1 MEDFF
6 IELFQLRGKPSVQ
19 QAHKWLNHALA
30 QYHRPSVNNNNYQ
43 HYASVLDVLRGMSKD
58 DKWKNHKTKGADA
71 LTKDA
76 VKKIFEAAIH
86 DPETKKLCLIRLRNK
101 ALAILMIGN
110 GWHTAEVVRIFD
122 GDVEDFPDYED
133 RDGHKR
139 PKLVFRGRK
148 CKEYVGAKNTIG
160 CGCRGPHTCL
170 NTNCFYNCVKW
181 YVTKKNQSD
190 EHFAKVHLKKMSHSQ
205 RDGHLDNDGDLEPR
219 RFFRSHPRKDKEHY
233 PHRNMGR
240 GQIQEVLEFWNK
252 ALGKNGEKMIPGVR
266 LTTNQARKTFA
277 TFGHRYTTKI
287 QGGAVPLPVGGA
299 NGRDP
304 PQRPQPVCRDPKFI
318 PIENTSATRRGTTWK
333 KSPTWPGP

>member
-6 IELFQLRGKPSVQ
+6 IELFQIRGKPSVQ

-30 QYHRPSVNNNNYQ
+30 KYHRPSVNHNNYQ

-71 LTKDA
+71 LTQDA
-76 VKKIFEAAIH
+76 VRKIFEAPIH
-86 DPETKKLCLIRLRNK
+86 DPETKDLCLIRLRNK

-122 GDVEDFPDYED
+122 GDVKDFPNHED

-148 CKEYVGAKNTIG
+148 CKEYVGTKNTIG
-160 CGCRGPHTCL
+160 CGCRGQHTCI

-181 YVTKKNQSD
+181 YMTKKEQSD
-190 EHFAKVHLKKMSHSQ
+190 EHFAKVHIKKMSNSQ
-205 RDGHLDNDGDLEPR
+205 RDGHLNDDGDLEPR

-252 ALGKNGEKMIPGVR
+252 ALGKNGQKMIPGVR

-277 TFGHRYTTKI
+277 TFGHRYTTS
-287 QGGAVPLPVGGA
+287 
-299 NGRDP
+299 NSRWCCFTSRGR
-304 PQRPQPVCRDPKFI
+304 R
-318 PIENTSATRRGTTWK
+318 
-333 KSPTWPGP
+333 

>member
-1 MEDFF
+1 MNDLEWEPSDKHDVVPPEEFFTNENMADFF
-6 IELFQLRGKPSVQ
+6 IELFRIRGKPSVQ

-30 QYHRPSVNNNNYQ
+30 QYHRPSVNSNNYQ

-148 CKEYVGAKNTIG
+148 CKEYVGTKNTIG
-160 CGCRGPHTCL
+160 CGCRGPHTCI

-181 YVTKKNQSD
+181 YMTKKEQSD
-190 EHFAKVHLKKMSHSQ
+190 EHFAKVHLKKMSNSQ
-205 RDGHLDNDGDLEPR
+205 RDGHLNDDGDLESR
-219 RFFRSHPRKDKEHY
+219 RFFRSHPRKDKKHY

-252 ALGKNGEKMIPGVR
+252 ALGKNGQKMIPGVR

-277 TFGHRYTTKI
+277 TFGHRYTTI
-287 QGGAVPLPVGGA
+287 
-299 NGRDP
+299 NSRWCCSTSRGR
-304 PQRPQPVCRDPKFI
+304 R
-318 PIENTSATRRGTTWK
+318 
-333 KSPTWPGP
+333 

>member
-6 IELFQLRGKPSVQ
+6 IELFQVRGKPSVQ

-30 QYHRPSVNNNNYQ
+30 KYHRPSVNNNNYQ

-71 LTKDA
+71 LTQDA
-76 VKKIFEAAIH
+76 VRKIFEAPIH
-86 DPETKKLCLIRLRNK
+86 DPETKDLCLIRLRNK

-122 GDVEDFPDYED
+122 GDVKDFPNHED

-148 CKEYVGAKNTIG
+148 CKEYVGTKNTIG
-160 CGCRGPHTCL
+160 CGCRGQHTCI

-181 YVTKKNQSD
+181 YMTKKKQSD
-190 EHFAKVHLKKMSHSQ
+190 EHFAKVHIKKMSNSQ
-205 RDGHLDNDGDLEPR
+205 RDGHLNGDGDLEPR

-252 ALGKNGEKMIPGVR
+252 ALGKNGQKMIPGVR

-277 TFGHRYTTKI
+277 TFGHRYTTK
-287 QGGAVPLPVGGA
+287 
-299 NGRDP
+299 NSMWCCFTSHGR
-304 PQRPQPVCRDPKFI
+304 R
-318 PIENTSATRRGTTWK
+318 
-333 KSPTWPGP
+333 